1 MKNMK
6 TLRSALLLFIVS
18 FAVSFNALAFDDG
31 YKRYCSQLKDKLGI
45 VLAVPADAF
54 EFLPESSALAAP
66 PVIAFGDSYPNLGA
80 AGFVIGPTVKLNTNC
95 SVVMMDIEM
104 QGKPRPAHMPAPRD
118 YTFAHTAAWM
128 LNNCGE
134 PWAYFYIYNIRG
146 VRNEDSV
153 GPSPEELRAIQEKVD
168 ALRAK
173 YERCIEDGEMVEK
186 MNCDRA
192 FIVRIPDIE
201 KIGKNPEFAE
211 LLPPGYIEALKS
223 NATQCY
229 GVEFYRK
236 ANYWPLKMLFFINAD
251 EISIDECV
259 ADIAG
264 YIKFED
270 IDFE

>member
-1 MKNMK
+1 MESR
-6 TLRSALLLFIVS
+6 LRLHLLIFFSVLFIAVPSKS
-18 FAVSFNALAFDDG
+18 FADG
-31 YKRYCSQLKDKLGI
+31 EEHERYCSMLKDKLG
-45 VLAVPADAF
+45 VELTAPAGSFQFLSDTFAF
-54 EFLPESSALAAP
+54 AKSS
-66 PVIAFGDSYPNLGA
+66 VICFGDSYPNLGA
-80 AGFVIGPTVKLNTNC
+80 AGFVIGPTVKLNKNC

-153 GPSPEELRAIQEKVD
+153 GPSPEELRVMQEKVD

-173 YERCIEDGEMVEK
+173 YERCIEDGEMIEK

-201 KIGKNPEFAE
+201 KIGKNPEFAG
-211 LLPPGYIEALKS
+211 LLPPGYLEALKS